1 MSKLLPGQD
10 LLQQAG
16 RRRFLIKLSALSAV
30 MASGMAISA
39 NGDDNGGATPV
50 RHEAVAFDYGVAS
63 GDPLADR
70 VILWTHAR
78 LASGMPVALL
88 WQVARDAAFTQIVA
102 SGKTVAL
109 PEHDFTVKVDATGL
123 AADSAYFYR
132 FIGAN
137 NAISPVG
144 RTRTLPTG
152 RVDQVKFAVFSCS
165 NYPAGYFNAYDAACG
180 SDAQFALHLGD
191 YIYEYEDGIY
201 PRADRAV
208 KSREPLPKNEIVSL
222 QDYRTRHAQYKS
234 DPSAK
239 MLHARMPM
247 IAIWDDHEFAN
258 NAYLLGARNHYP
270 ASEGPWSVRRAA
282 ASRAWHE
289 WMPVRAPDPANL
301 LQIYRSFDFGDLLSL
316 HMLDTRIIGR
326 EQQPDRSID
335 EEGIDIDN
343 PAFSPLE
350 FERSRQMLG
359 VAQESWLQERMHA
372 SRGKWQ
378 VLGNQTVMA
387 RMLFPKSVLDA
398 NMALPAL
405 EAVSRARALVPE
417 QRTSAQRKLL
427 DPAHNP
433 LQAVDFDNW
442 EGYPQARERLL
453 QQGVQMQRAGKDML
467 VLSGDSHNAWYN
479 HLRLEDGTLAGAEF
493 AVQSVTSSGYE
504 GYLLPEKIPP
514 AVLAGHLRALV
525 PEIQYVD
532 TSRRGFMLVTLRQEV
547 AECEFV
553 YVSSVNSSSYGTSS
567 DTVQYPAVS
576 ARGNI

>member
-39 NGDDNGGATPV
+39 NGDDNVGGTP
-50 RHEAVAFDYGVAS
+50 AQLGTVAFDYGVAS
-63 GDPLADR
+63 GDPLPDR

-78 LASGMPVALL
+78 LASDMPVPLL
-88 WQVARDAAFTQIVA
+88 WQVALDAAFTRIVA
-102 SGKTVAL
+102 GGKTVAL

-123 AADSAYFYR
+123 APDNAYFYR

-144 RTRTLPTG
+144 RTRTLPVG

-201 PRADRAV
+201 PKPDRAV
-208 KSREPLPKNEIVSL
+208 KSREPQPKNEIISL

-270 ASEGPWSVRRAA
+270 ATEGPWPLRRAA
-282 ASRAWHE
+282 ACRAWHE
-289 WMPVRAPDPANL
+289 WMPVRARDSQNL

-326 EQQPDRSID
+326 EQQPDRSVD
-335 EEGIDIDN
+335 NDGTDIDN
-343 PAFSPLE
+343 PAFSPQE
-350 FERSRQMLG
+350 FDLTRQMLG
-359 VAQESWLQERMHA
+359 AAQENWLQQRMQA

-387 RMLFPKSVLDA
+387 RMLFPKSILDA
-398 NMALPAL
+398 NMGLSAL
-405 EAVSRARALVPE
+405 EAVARARAIAPD
-417 QRTSAQRKLL
+417 QRTPAQRKLL

-433 LQAVDFDNW
+433 LQAADFDNW

-453 QQGVQMQRAGKDML
+453 QQGVEMQRAGKEML

-479 HLRLEDGTLAGAEF
+479 HLRLEDGSLAGVEF

-532 TSRRGFMLVTLRQEV
+532 TSRRGYMLVTLRQEA

-553 YVSSVNSSSYGTSS
+553 FVSSVKSSSYSISS
-567 DTVQYPAVS
+567 DIVQYRAVS
-576 ARGNI
+576 AGGNI